1 MNSRP
6 QFRIVVL
13 AVGFLLWTLAA
24 CTPAPKGPAPEP
36 ILPPTGDAAVPEFGQ
51 TNEAKA
57 GEIDLVGDVEFVAI
71 AEDLNRPLFVT
82 GAGDDSGRIF
92 IIEQGGAIRIW
103 RDGELSPTP
112 FLDISERVNDDAP
125 ERGLLGLAF
134 APDYADS
141 GSFFVDYTD
150 ADGATV
156 VARFTADPN
165 DPDRADPTSER
176 QVLRIEQPASNHN
189 GGMLLFG
196 PDGYL
201 YIGTGDG
208 GAANDKFGNGQNP
221 ETLLGKML
229 RIDVSNDD
237 EQPYAIPPDNPWVA
251 VDWNGVDVRDE
262 IWAVG
267 LRNPWR
273 YSFDRAT
280 GDLWIAD
287 VGQRLYEEIDLI
299 PAGASGPFNFGWPLM
314 EGNHCFPEN
323 TECDP
328 TGLVLPVLE
337 YSHEGSCSVTGGY
350 VYRGQAFPGLD
361 GVYFYSDYCS
371 GDIWTL
377 IPDGGGGWR
386 NAMVLDTDMSV
397 SSFGEDDQGELY
409 VTDLGG
415 GGVYRIVL
423 AE

>member
-1 MNSRP
+1 M
-6 QFRIVVL
+6 FF
-13 AVGFLLWTLAA
+13 ALAA
-24 CTPAPKGPAPEP
+24 CGPTPKGPAPTP
-36 ILPPTGDAAVPEFGQ
+36 ILPTTTPVVPDTGKVE
-51 TNEAKA
+51 EAKTVTQP
-57 GEIDLVGDVEFVAI
+57 LDVALTPI
-71 AEDLNRPLFVT
+71 AEGLNRPLFVT
-82 GAGDDSGRIF
+82 GAGDDSGRLF
-92 IIEQGGAIRIW
+92 VAEQGGTIRIW
-103 RDGELSPTP
+103 QDGALLSEP
-112 FLDISERVNDDAP
+112 FLDISDRVNDDAP

-134 APDYADS
+134 DPAYPNN
-141 GSFFVDYTD
+141 GRFFVNYTD
-150 ADGATV
+150 ADGATM
-156 VARFTADPN
+156 VARFTVDANDPN
-165 DPDRADPTSER
+165 RADPASER
-176 QVLRIEQPASNHN
+176 QTLRMEQPASNHN
-189 GGMLLFG
+189 GGMVLFG

-229 RIDVSNDD
+229 RIDVSNEDN
-237 EQPYAIPPDNPWVA
+237 QPYAIPPDNPWVGM
-251 VDWNGVDVRDE
+251 DWNGVDVRDE

-287 VGQRLYEEIDLI
+287 VGQRLHEEIDMI
-299 PAGASGPFNFGWPLM
+299 PAGTPGPLNFGWPIM

-323 TECDP
+323 AACDP

-337 YSHEGSCSVTGGY
+337 YEHEGACSVTGGY
-350 VYRGQAFPGLD
+350 VYRGQNFPGLD

-377 IPDGGGGWR
+377 IPDGEGGWL

-397 SSFGEDDQGELY
+397 SSFGQDDAGELY
-409 VTDLGG
+409 VTDLGEG
-415 GGVYRIVL
+415 SVYRITL
-423 AE
+423 DD